1 MSDYE
6 YFIAIIKPIREG
18 FFTDPT
24 TDENQIMSDHFGYL
38 KQLLADEKIILAGP
52 AVDPKG
58 PFGIIIFKTS
68 SYELAE
74 EMLMADPSV
83 KNNVQQIVEL
93 QPFVLSL
100 SSFPK

>member
-24 TDENQIMSDHFGYL
+24 SEENQIMSDHFEYL

-58 PFGIIIFKTS
+58 PFGVILFKTS
-68 SYELAE
+68 SFELAE
-74 EMLMADPSV
+74 ELLLADPSV
-83 KNNVQQIVEL
+83 RNDVQEIVEL